1 MHWGVLSTAAINDL
15 VLPGFAQSERADL
28 QAVAS
33 RDRARAES
41 YAGRHGIP
49 RAHGSYEDLLA
60 DPEVDC
66 LYISLP
72 NGLHG
77 EWTRRALEAGKHVL
91 CEKPLTPSSQEA
103 ASLFALAE
111 ERGRVLME
119 AFMYR
124 HHPQTLRAEELVR
137 EGAVGTPEIVRS
149 WFHFTVEDPG
159 SDIRYSEELA
169 GGALRDVGCY
179 CVSFSNYLLGGA
191 PDQVT
196 AMAHLS
202 ESGVDEL
209 FAGSMHYPGG
219 AIATFDCGMKAPV
232 DIGLTVLGSEGSL
245 HVPTP
250 WYPHQPPMKLILSR
264 DDRSEEIPAQ
274 GDDSYFLEIE
284 NFTAAAAGDGEPRVT
299 AVETLRNLETIERL
313 RLAAGLDRQ
322 KRASADPEPAT

>member
-1 MHWGVLSTAAINDL
+1 VRWGVLSTAAINEL
-15 VLPGFAQSERADL
+15 VLPGFGRSDRADL
-28 QAVAS
+28 EAVAS
-33 RDRARAES
+33 RDRERAES
-41 YAGRHGIP
+41 YARENGIP

-91 CEKPLTPSSQEA
+91 CEKPLTPSAREA
-103 ASLFALAE
+103 ASLFALAD
-111 ERGRVLME
+111 ERGLMLME

-137 EGAVGTPEIVRS
+137 EGAVGVPEVVRS

-159 SDIRYSEELA
+159 TDIRYSEELA

-179 CVSFSNYLLGGA
+179 CVSFSNHLLGGEPGDVA
-191 PDQVT
+191 AV
-196 AMAHLS
+196 AHLS
-202 ESGVDEL
+202 ESGVDEW
-209 FAGSMHYPGG
+209 FAGSMLYPGG
-219 AIATFDCGMKAPV
+219 AVATFDCGMQAPL

-245 HVPTP
+245 HIPTP
-250 WYPHQPPMKLILSR
+250 WYPHQPPMKLILTR
-264 DDRSEEIPAQ
+264 HGESEDVPAA
-274 GDDSYFLEIE
+274 GEDSYFLEIE
-284 NFTAAAAGDGEPRVT
+284 NFTAAAAGDGEPRVS
-299 AVETLRNLETIERL
+299 AAETLRNLETIERL

-322 KRASADPEPAT
+322 ERASADPEPPT